1 MKNLIE
7 KFSTPM
13 EFVKEFLSESQKD
26 ISENIKNKMQKSIV
40 IMVLNNLSEH
50 LVDDVL
56 EYERCYIKLIELTSK
71 FDVVKKILAENEL
84 SVEVKLVMIKAMEDI
99 MDEIKIHVKT
109 LHFKNLFNEQFP
121 NSSLN

>member
-1 MKNLIE
+1 
-7 KFSTPM
+7 M
-13 EFVKEFLSESQKD
+13 EFVKEFLTESQKD
-26 ISENIKNKMQKSIV
+26 ISENIENKMQKSIV
-40 IMVLNNLSEH
+40 NMVLNNLSEH
-50 LVDDVL
+50 LADDVL
-56 EYERCYIKLIELTSK
+56 EYERCYIKLIELSSK

-109 LHFKNLFNEQFP
+109 LHFKNLFDEQFP